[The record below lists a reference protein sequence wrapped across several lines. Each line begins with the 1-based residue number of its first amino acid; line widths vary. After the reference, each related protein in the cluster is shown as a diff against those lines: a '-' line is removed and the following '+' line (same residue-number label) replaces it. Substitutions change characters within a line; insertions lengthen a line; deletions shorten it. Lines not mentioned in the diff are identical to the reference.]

1 MAMKN
6 SMINKYEYIVVY
18 DDKMIGN
25 EIIQE
30 LWKSC
35 YMLEMNIQYNVGE
48 MHRRIQI
55 EFDFNKGLLSNYKV
69 YDAIVSDWV
78 CNLKFESDGFYRDE
92 KKLYCRS
99 SSCFITYELSK
110 YKLPIMTQ

>member
-1 MAMKN
+1 MIMKN
-6 SMINKYEYIVVY
+6 NIIKKYEYIVVY

-25 EIIQE
+25 ELIQE
-30 LWKSC
+30 LWKND
-35 YMLEMNIQYNVGE
+35 YILEMNVQCNVGE

-69 YDAIVSDWV
+69 YDVMVNDWV

-92 KKLYCRS
+92 KNYIGDPVLA
-99 SSCFITYELSK
+99 L
-110 YKLPIMTQ
+110 